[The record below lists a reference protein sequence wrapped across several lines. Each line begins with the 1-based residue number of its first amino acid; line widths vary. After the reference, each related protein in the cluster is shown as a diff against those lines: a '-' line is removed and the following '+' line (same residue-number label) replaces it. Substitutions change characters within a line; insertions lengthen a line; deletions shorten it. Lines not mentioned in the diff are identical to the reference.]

1 MTPPN
6 KPEWIELAE
15 ADSAAQVKK
24 SSRALPALVLAAAMS
39 IVGLGALVAQ
49 NGAETPAT
57 ASDQGAKLSVAS
69 SPAQPS
75 TPSASASNNS
85 SSVPNPSAVA
95 QPNAMKQPSIASMPT
110 GGGDDDDDDD
120 EREGRGNH
128 KDRGDDDD
136 DDDDED
142 EEGDEH

>member
-6 KPEWIELAE
+6 KPEWIHLAE
-15 ADSAAQVKK
+15 TDSAPQVKK

-49 NGAETPAT
+49 NGVETPAA
-57 ASDQGAKLSVAS
+57 ASDQGANLSVAS

-85 SSVPNPSAVA
+85 SSVPSPSAVA

-110 GGGDDDDDDD
+110 GGGDDDDD

-136 DDDDED
+136 DDDED